1 MSINISGDPWGLWLS
16 QTEGIGTG
24 TVLRLFGAF
33 RKLSGEGGD
42 ESVYELALAM
52 KKSGFA
58 RRLYEMGEKDLRDI
72 SRQALGERGA
82 ERVLELIQKARRTSP
97 EEAKEDLCGRGIL
110 FVSLEDPFYPE
121 RLRAIPDMPF
131 GLYYK
136 GRLPDPASPAAA
148 VIGSRRAD
156 RYGLEQAE
164 RFAAALSSRGVS
176 VISGMALG
184 VDGAAGRAALK
195 AGGASFAVL
204 GSGADVCYPQGNRDL
219 YDALSR
225 RGGILSEYR
234 PGTPAM
240 PGLFPPRNRI
250 ISGLSDLVLVIEARG
265 GSGTLITTD
274 YALAQGKEVFA
285 LPGRVTDPL
294 SEGCNRLLSQGA
306 SIALDPRD
314 LTERFFGIREGE
326 PVRKKEKRGGGN
338 LNKACDIRE
347 VQTRVYSVL
356 SEERPMGEAEIL
368 LRCGS
373 GTYGLRENLRS
384 ALMLLVLQDLAEERE
399 EGYIRK
405 QGAGE
410 PF

>member
-1 MSINISGDPWGLWLS
+1 ML
-16 QTEGIGTG
+16 
-24 TVLRLFGAF
+24 
-33 RKLSGEGGD
+33 
-42 ESVYELALAM
+42 
-52 KKSGFA
+52 FA
-58 RRLYEMGEKDLRDI
+58 R
-72 SRQALGERGA
+72 
-82 ERVLELIQKARRTSP
+82 LI
-97 EEAKEDLCGRGIL
+97 
-110 FVSLEDPFYPE
+110 
-121 RLRAIPDMPF
+121 
-131 GLYYK
+131 
-136 GRLPDPASPAAA
+136 
-148 VIGSRRAD
+148 
-156 RYGLEQAE
+156 
-164 RFAAALSSRGVS
+164 
-176 VISGMALG
+176 
-184 VDGAAGRAALK
+184 
-195 AGGASFAVL
+195 
-204 GSGADVCYPQGNRDL
+204 
-219 YDALSR
+219 
-225 RGGILSEYR
+225 
-234 PGTPAM
+234 
-240 PGLFPPRNRI
+240 
-250 ISGLSDLVLVIEARG
+250 
-265 GSGTLITTD
+265 
-274 YALAQGKEVFA
+274 AQGKEVFA